1 MTARLTPDED
11 AVLFEYHR
19 RNIQPDKLDKKTIEE
34 IAKSCNMSFERA
46 GAAMLGL
53 LEKDVFYVDV
63 STCKEYSKN
72 QINAGGLFFVR

>member
-1 MTARLTPDED
+1 MTALLTPDED

-19 RNIQPDKLDKKTIEE
+19 RNIQSDKLDKKTIKE

-53 LEKDVFYVDV
+53 LEKDVFYVEE
-63 STCKEYSKN
+63 KKKREKKK
-72 QINAGGLFFVR
+72 